1 MMNIIIILKNKKKMN
16 SSEETYEY
24 DLQQLSKE
32 QQQQQQYDD
41 FFYFIVLH
49 IIMNSISIIFGVFGS
64 LLIKGTILY
73 CKELH
78 NSSINI
84 IIFNLSLANLI
95 SYSFIYPFRSITL
108 IFGSNILT
116 TNNLILCNIIGSLSI
131 IISIIELL
139 LILLLALNRYIKIFY
154 NYKYDSIFS
163 NKNTFIY
170 CLFAWLFI
178 FLIIN
183 IIIPP
188 LNNNNNNY
196 YFYNTGNQICQL
208 NILKSSSSSYVTFII
223 IILLI
228 IIIVT
233 ILYLYIK
240 IIKKLDVI
248 RKKSLSYGLNN
259 YNDMTITIQ
268 ITKGLIA
275 SFLIYLFTYMPYT
288 LIYFIDYKNQ
298 LPNEVH
304 IFMILMSHFNS
315 IFNPFIYSITN
326 LLNQNNY
333 KLFIYFILLKNR
345 QNRAF
350 SISS

>member
-1 MMNIIIILKNKKKMN
+1 MN

-32 QQQQQQYDD
+32 QQQQQQQYND

-49 IIMNSISIIFGVFGS
+49 IIMNSITIIFGVFGS

-108 IFGSNILT
+108 IFGSNVLT
-116 TNNLILCNIIGSLSI
+116 TNNLTLCNLIGSLSI

-139 LILLLALNRYIKIFY
+139 LILLLALNRFIKIFY
-154 NYKYDSIFS
+154 NYKYDIIFS
-163 NKNTFIY
+163 SKNTFIY
-170 CLFAWLFI
+170 CSIFIWLFVFI
-178 FLIIN
+178 IIN

-188 LNNNNNNY
+188 LNNNNNY

-223 IILLI
+223 MILLI
-228 IIIVT
+228 IIILT

-259 YNDMTITIQ
+259 YNDMIITIQ
-268 ITKGLIA
+268 ITKGLMA

-288 LIYFIDYKNQ
+288 FIYFIDYNNK

-315 IFNPFIYSITN
+315 IFNPFIYLITN
-326 LLNQNNY
+326 LLNQNNF

-345 QNRAF
+345 NQSF
-350 SISS
+350 SNSS